1 MGRFQRRAG
10 QTVVKLRMSSLSPK
24 PGQLEAM
31 PDAECVKRLRSSD
44 IGRIA
49 LVDREARPVIFPVNY
64 FFDEGVIAFRTA
76 PGSKLDLAPGAPACF
91 EIDGWDP
98 DTGIGWSVLAKGIAH
113 DITEPRGAPTGRI
126 RFWPVRPLA
135 PGPREHWIGI
145 SVTEITGRWFRTAAH
160 RPVD

>member
-1 MGRFQRRAG
+1 MGRFQLRAG
-10 QTVVKLRMSSLSPK
+10 WTVVKPPVSSLNPR

-31 PDAECVKRLRSSD
+31 PEDECVKRLRSSD

-98 DTGIGWSVLAKGIAH
+98 DAGIGWSVVAKGSAH
-113 DITEPRGAPTGRI
+113 DVTEPRGAPTGRM

-135 PGPREHWIGI
+135 PGSREHWIGI
-145 SVTEITGRWFRTAAH
+145 WVSEVTGRWFRTAAV
-160 RPVD
+160 R